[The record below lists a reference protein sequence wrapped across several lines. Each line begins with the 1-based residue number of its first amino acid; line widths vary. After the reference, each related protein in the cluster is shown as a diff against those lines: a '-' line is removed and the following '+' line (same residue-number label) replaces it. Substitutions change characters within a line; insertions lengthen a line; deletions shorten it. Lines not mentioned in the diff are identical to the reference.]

1 MKPSIILLWV
11 LLLGEGCTAS
21 IWRRYIDEDGIDR
34 KPDIDGHEDIDFDL
48 TLPKRQQPPDS
59 AIISK
64 ALKAIEDLN
73 RKQFCHR
80 FAASMLLDNCRTP
93 QTPTDSIVTGKAVE
107 EERREDYLKIFAVSL
122 TVCDIE
128 ALQRPVPQQC
138 SPYTQSTLMGIKNRR
153 GGQSI
158 LINHSEMGGCLKAIG
173 ADQSAVVSWKFNQ
186 QSAAVVCQ
194 VARMDIEKDETIA
207 LFSTLTRLMAD
218 VVDEVQKL
226 SEINRDIKQEAEDAR
241 TSVHTIKTSV
251 DKLKAGLSDVWD
263 GVSAEATKASNNVK
277 GIFNGMSTYAADVEQ
292 MLNRLRKGALE
303 NHAEQ
308 AALQQRALDITM
320 DIASEAQAANKD
332 MEALKAMMVALYSNM
347 ATVGNGLVA
356 IQDRQDKVDKQSAQ
370 VLSAMMNMTE
380 QLQMA
385 AKMGD
390 EHEVLLVR
398 ATAAASNLADI
409 VDKSTAMAST
419 WQTRMFGSNCP
430 FGIDWM
436 LLLASPPLVLV
447 LGSYGLGPSLSRNAL
462 LLLIGVV
469 LAKSITMSFENHREW
484 PRQFDGSETRSSPS
498 PTHLFKGVDT
508 TPIELVRKVAI

>member
-1 MKPSIILLWV
+1 MKPSIILLWI

-21 IWRRYIDEDGIDR
+21 IWRRYIDEDGLSQ

-93 QTPTDSIVTGKAVE
+93 QTSADSTITGKAV

-153 GGQSI
+153 GSQSI
-158 LINHSEMGGCLKAIG
+158 MINHSEMGGCLKAIG
-173 ADQSAVVSWKFNQ
+173 SDQSAVVSWKFNQ

-241 TSVHTIKTSV
+241 SSVHTIKTSV

-292 MLNRLRKGALE
+292 MLNRIRKGALE
-303 NHAEQ
+303 NHAVQ

-332 MEALKAMMVALYSNM
+332 MEALKAMMITLYSNM

-356 IQDRQDKVDKQSAQ
+356 IQDRQDKVDRQSAQ

-380 QLQMA
+380 QLQMT

-398 ATAAASNLADI
+398 ATAAASNLANI
-409 VDKSTAMAST
+409 IDKSTAMAST
-419 WQTRMFGSNCP
+419 WQLEC
-430 FGIDWM
+430 
-436 LLLASPPLVLV
+436 
-447 LGSYGLGPSLSRNAL
+447 LGQAAPSAL
-462 LLLIGVV
+462 TGYYYL
-469 LAKSITMSFENHREW
+469 R
-484 PRQFDGSETRSSPS
+484 R
-498 PTHLFKGVDT
+498 HLWSLF
-508 TPIELVRKVAI
+508 